1 MIGILAFAIA
11 TAIAYFAAPSMPL
24 YSARDIQLKRFRF
37 SFTDWTVSLEILA
50 GVEIDNGNIVGGD
63 LYSTLVDI
71 YYPDWN
77 GNLLNIGYLRET
89 TEQDERSTTTTT
101 DNHPVCGE
109 DDLHSTV
116 TVGGDDHDGILDQED
131 HGICI
136 PNQKNQKII
145 NPQQPFF
152 SVQSRGISTTEP
164 GALTIYLNRIPPR
177 IYLNILK
184 DILTNWGSMNLLVS
198 GVAHVKSP
206 LGLPLSLGVICD
218 NYLDLTKLPLQV
230 VGKEC
235 IVERISTG
243 WSGLEDLALEVRER
257 VLGYYADSN
266 GDIFGSSSSSLAT
279 TTTTTTTNTS
289 PTSSTSDIVFKR
301 RTNTGDKKIR
311 KQQQEKQSGIIP
323 SSTMEQLFSSSEVIL
338 DWHDF

>member
-37 SFTDWTVSLEILA
+37 SFTEWTVSLEILA

-77 GNLLNIGYLRET
+77 GHLLNIGYLRET
-89 TEQDERSTTTTT
+89 KQEIT
-101 DNHPVCGE
+101 DYPKCE
-109 DDLHSTV
+109 DTNI
-116 TVGGDDHDGILDQED
+116 TGGKNAIDQED

-136 PNQKNQKII
+136 PNKKYLNS
-145 NPQQPFF
+145 QPFF
-152 SVQSRGISTTEP
+152 TVQSRGISTTEP
-164 GALTIYLNRIPPR
+164 GAITIYLNRIPPK
-177 IYLNILK
+177 IYLNIVK
-184 DILTNWGSMNLLVS
+184 DIIRRWGSMNLLVS

-243 WSGLEDLALEVRER
+243 WSGLEELALEVKER
-257 VLGYYADSN
+257 ILGYYVDNN
-266 GDIFGSSSSSLAT
+266 GDIFGSSSTPITPS
-279 TTTTTTTNTS
+279 
-289 PTSSTSDIVFKR
+289 
-301 RTNTGDKKIR
+301 
-311 KQQQEKQSGIIP
+311 P
-323 SSTMEQLFSSSEVIL
+323 SSSSSITPDVTPGTTATKSRTGRNTNSPREPEDQRKVIPKSSMDQLFLSSEVIL

>member
-1 MIGILAFAIA
+1 MIGILAFGAIA
-11 TAIAYFAAPSMPL
+11 TLIAFFAAPSMPL
-24 YSARDIQLKRFRF
+24 YSAKDIQLKRFRF
-37 SFTDWTVSLEILA
+37 SFTELTASLEILA

-77 GNLLNIGYLRET
+77 GTLSSIGYLRET
-89 TEQDERSTTTTT
+89 QRQDMMEHENNIVCKRDRATEGRK
-101 DNHPVCGE
+101 GG
-109 DDLHSTV
+109 
-116 TVGGDDHDGILDQED
+116 GGDEDD

-136 PNQKNQKII
+136 PSDKKYLKN
-145 NPQQPFF
+145 PQPFF

-164 GALTIYLNRIPPR
+164 GAITIYINRIPPR

-184 DILTNWGSMNLLVS
+184 DIITSWGAMNLLVS

-206 LGLPLSLGVICD
+206 LGLPLSLGVICN
-218 NYLDLTKLPLQV
+218 NYLDITKLPLQV

-243 WSGLEDLALEVRER
+243 WSGLEELALEVKER
-257 VLGYYADSN
+257 VLGYYVAKN
-266 GDIFGSSSSSLAT
+266 GNIFGARSEESS
-279 TTTTTTTNTS
+279 
-289 PTSSTSDIVFKR
+289 R
-301 RTNTGDKKIR
+301 R
-311 KQQQEKQSGIIP
+311 QYPEQEKGTEVITP
-323 SSTMEQLFSSSEVIL
+323 KSSMEQLFLSSEVIL